1 MSKGPLKLTEKY
13 TVIGMHF
20 LGASLEEIK
29 EAVGRSEKSSSVEIY
44 LESFLKTFEE
54 EQKTKFFREL
64 VDNSREEPAPKRKE
78 TQAYAET
85 KKALKEYNVNYDH
98 QAVLSKMSQAG
109 IHGEDA
115 LRLIEKA
122 LQKFKGRSAEV
133 SEIYNEAMRNVG
145 ARELMIRQG
154 VSGEKGVAI
163 MTEGASTK
171 GENLI
176 AKVRAHQPDYVY
188 HVQSPNRKK

>member
-1 MSKGPLKLTEKY
+1 MSKLTDTDKY
-13 TVIGMHF
+13 AIVGMHF
-20 LGASLEEIK
+20 HGFSIPEIK
-29 EAVGRSEKSSSVEIY
+29 ESLGKTKRSSTVEAY
-44 LESFLKTFEE
+44 LEEFLAQYEE
-54 EQKTKFFREL
+54 FNKK
-64 VDNSREEPAPKRKE
+64 PAPAPQEKKKPVSARKSDQSFVE
-78 TQAYAET
+78 A
-85 KKALKEYNVNYDH
+85 KKPLKEYNVSYDH

-122 LQKFKGRSAEV
+122 LQKFENRSAEV
-133 SEIYNEAMRNVG
+133 SEIYGEAMRHVG

-176 AKVRAHQPDYVY
+176 AKVRSHQPDYVY
-188 HVQSPNRKK
+188 HVQSPNSKK